1 MSLDI
6 IEKPGSHFEQ
16 CTNSVDRMMK
26 IQELSNAVKLEPT
39 GINQN
44 KNIASLFVKNYF
56 FRVRANINP

>member
-16 CTNSVDRMMK
+16 YTKSVDRMVK

-39 GINQN
+39 GIN
-44 KNIASLFVKNYF
+44 
-56 FRVRANINP
+56 